1 MKMVVRL
8 HRNFT
13 KTIVEILFGQIKNN
27 NMTKKQVIIKSIK
40 NTLGVEGCFSVG
52 ELDGEDQSITI
63 GTLGNYVGLI
73 EYFTEDYVE
82 VNVYEPRSTSSD
94 AIDSYTLFYE
104 DLEEDILGDVLL
116 LCEQWEAQNIKTE
129 KRISD

>member
-1 MKMVVRL
+1 MEKSELIERI
-8 HRNFT
+8 T
-13 KTIVEILFGQIKNN
+13 DILKVN
-27 NMTKKQVIIKSIK
+27 
-40 NTLGVEGCFSVG
+40 GCFSVG

-94 AIDSYTLFYE
+94 AIDSYTLYYE
-104 DLEEDILGDVLL
+104 DLNVDILQEILL
-116 LCEQWEAQNIKTE
+116 VCEMWEAECIRFE

>member
-1 MKMVVRL
+1 
-8 HRNFT
+8 
-13 KTIVEILFGQIKNN
+13 
-27 NMTKKQVIIKSIK
+27 MTKKQVVIKSIK
-40 NTLGVEGCFSVG
+40 KILGVEGCFSVG
-52 ELDGEDQSITI
+52 ELDEMNDQSITI

-116 LCEQWEAQNIKTE
+116 LCEQWQAQNIKTE

>member
-1 MKMVVRL
+1 MCFHNYQQL
-8 HRNFT
+8 PYENEQFDNHP
-13 KTIVEILFGQIKNN
+13 ILTGCWYLNQ
-27 NMTKKQVIIKSIK
+27 KQVIIKSIK

-116 LCEQWEAQNIKTE
+116 LCEEWEVQNIKTE
-129 KRISD
+129 KRISN